1 MNNYLKMEMVKMVS
15 HTVKSLR
22 DKLNEL
28 IINGYENY
36 PVAITYDNEHGITYA
51 DKHKEPKIK
60 TSRAYGNKIIFKE
73 EV

>member
-1 MNNYLKMEMVKMVS
+1 MVS

-28 IINGYENY
+28 IVRGYENY
-36 PVAITYDNEHGITYA
+36 SVAITYDNEHGVTYA
-51 DKHKEPKIK
+51 DKHKEPTIS
-60 TSRAYGNKIIFKE
+60 TSRAYGNRIIFKE

>member
-1 MNNYLKMEMVKMVS
+1 MVS

-36 PVAITYDNEHGITYA
+36 PVAITYDHEHGVTYA
-51 DKHKEPKIK
+51 DKHEEPEIR
-60 TSRAYGNKIIFKE
+60 TSRAYGNKVIFKE

>member
-1 MNNYLKMEMVKMVS
+1 MVS

-28 IINGYENY
+28 IVRGYENY
-36 PVAITYDNEHGITYA
+36 EVMITYDNEHGTTSA
-51 DKHKEPKIK
+51 DKQKEPTIS

>member
-1 MNNYLKMEMVKMVS
+1 MVS

-36 PVAITYDNEHGITYA
+36 PVAITYDNEHGVTYA
-51 DKHKEPKIK
+51 DKQKEPTIK
-60 TSRAYGNKIIFKE
+60 TSRAYGNRIIFKE

>member
-1 MNNYLKMEMVKMVS
+1 MVS

-28 IINGYENY
+28 IVRGYENY
-36 PVAITYDNEHGITYA
+36 EVNITYDNEHGTTSA
-51 DKHKEPKIK
+51 DKQEEPTIS
-60 TSRAYGNKIIFKE
+60 TSRAYGNKVIFKE

>member
-1 MNNYLKMEMVKMVS
+1 MVS

-36 PVAITYDNEHGITYA
+36 HVGITYDCDNGVTYA
-51 DKHKEPKIK
+51 DKHEEPKIR

-73 EV
+73 EM

>member
-1 MNNYLKMEMVKMVS
+1 MVS

-28 IINGYENY
+28 IVRGYENY
-36 PVAITYDNEHGITYA
+36 EVNITYDNEHGITSA
-51 DKHKEPKIK
+51 DKQEEPKIR

>member
-1 MNNYLKMEMVKMVS
+1 MTKDLKMEMVKMVS

-36 PVAITYDNEHGITYA
+36 HVGITYDCDNGVTYA
-51 DKHKEPKIK
+51 DKHEEPEIK

-73 EV
+73 EM